1 MEVPKSLELLLLEAA
16 RKNDSREVRV
26 LLGLGAHP
34 NLTEKDGTS
43 ALHYA
48 AKSGNADMLDAL
60 LEHPRIIVDA
70 RDDQGTTPLMEAA
83 RSGKSI
89 AIDKLVARGAKI
101 ESADDS
107 FRTPLMLA
115 AFAGK
120 ADAVRSLLKHGAQ
133 PNVKSAKGGYTA
145 LHYAVVRSNY
155 AATVALVDGGADGT
169 IANDVGLTPLELA
182 QTRNQKDEE
191 TQNMTQFLSAAGVQK
206 FLKEGSHRKLAAPP
220 TAHFKKKPPQP

>member
-1 MEVPKSLELLLLEAA
+1 MEVPKALELLLLEAA
-16 RKNDSREVRV
+16 QKDDSREVRV

-60 LEHPRIIVDA
+60 LEHPRIILDA

-83 RSGKSI
+83 RHGKIS
-89 AIDKLVARGAKI
+89 AIEKLAGRGAQI
-101 ESADDS
+101 EAVDGS

-120 ADAVRSLLKHGAQ
+120 ADAVRALLKRGAA
-133 PNVKSAKGGYTA
+133 PNAKSEKGGYTA
-145 LHYAVVRSNY
+145 LHYAVVRSNH
-155 AATVALVDGGADGT
+155 AAVVALVEGGADGT
-169 IANDVGLTPLELA
+169 IPNDVHLTPLELA
-182 QTRNQKDEE
+182 QTRNQQDEV
-191 TQNMTQFLSAAGVQK
+191 THNMTQFLSAAGVQK
-206 FLKEGSHRKLAAPP
+206 FLKEGSHRKLAAPQ

>member
-16 RKNDSREVRV
+16 RQNDSREVRV

-34 NLTEKDGTS
+34 NLTEADGTS

-48 AKSGNADMLDAL
+48 AKSGNADLLDAL

-70 RDDQGTTPLMEAA
+70 RDDQGITPLMEAS
-83 RSGKSI
+83 RNGKNA
-89 AIDKLVARGAKI
+89 AIEKLASRGAQI
-101 ESADDS
+101 EAVDDS

-120 ADAVRSLLKHGAQ
+120 GDAVRALLKRGAQ

-155 AATVALVDGGADGT
+155 TAVVALVEGGADGT
-169 IANDVGLTPLELA
+169 IPNDVNLTPLELA
-182 QTRNQKDEE
+182 QTRNQADAE
-191 TQNMTQFLSAAGVQK
+191 THNMTQFLSAAGVQK
-206 FLKEGSHRKLAAPP
+206 FLKEGSHRKLAAPQ

>member
-16 RKNDSREVRV
+16 QKNDSREVRV

-34 NLTEKDGTS
+34 NLPAKDGAT

-70 RDDQGTTPLMEAA
+70 RDEGLVTPLMTAA
-83 RSGKSI
+83 RHGQAN
-89 AIDKLVARGAKI
+89 AIEKLAAKHADVEAEDKHSK
-101 ESADDS
+101 
-107 FRTPLMLA
+107 TPLMTA
-115 AFAGK
+115 AHADK
-120 ADAVRSLLKHGAQ
+120 PDAVRALLKRGAQ
-133 PNVKSAKGGYTA
+133 PNAKSAAGGYTA
-145 LHYAVVRSNY
+145 LHYAVSRSNY
-155 AATVALVDGGADGT
+155 ASVVALVQGGADGT
-169 IANDVGLTPLELA
+169 IANDAGLTPLELA
-182 QTRNQKDEE
+182 QRFNQKDEA

-206 FLKEGSHRKLAAPP
+206 FLKEGSHRKLAAPA

>member
-1 MEVPKSLELLLLEAA
+1 MDSFKTLELLLLEAA
-16 RKNDSREVRV
+16 QKNDSGEVRV

-60 LEHPRIIVDA
+60 LEHARIIVDP
-70 RDDQGTTPLMEAA
+70 RDDQGMTPLMEAA
-83 RSGKSI
+83 RSGKGT
-89 AIDKLVARGAKI
+89 AIEKLVSRGAQI
-101 ESADDS
+101 EAVDDS

-120 ADAVRSLLKHGAQ
+120 SDAVRALLKRGAA
-133 PNVKSAKGGYTA
+133 PNAKSAKGGYTA
-145 LHYAVVRSNY
+145 LHYAVVRSHHV
-155 AATVALVDGGADGT
+155 AVVALVEGGADGT
-169 IANDVGLTPLELA
+169 IPNDVNLTPLELA
-182 QTRNQKDEE
+182 QTRNQTDEE

-206 FLKEGSHRKLAAPP
+206 FLKEGSHRKLSVPQ